1 MDNLGF
7 FHVLAIVSSAAMNTA
22 VHVSFQPCF
31 SPDVCTGVG
40 LLDHMV
46 ALFLVFKGTSVLF
59 SIVEAMTLDWPDT
72 EQTTWKHIL
81 EKRNLRNILLDVIKL
96 FHTILYLAPHKVVAL
111 GR

>member
-1 MDNLGF
+1 MYLFRLD
-7 FHVLAIVSSAAMNTA
+7 
-22 VHVSFQPCF
+22 F
-31 SPDVCTGVG
+31 SLDICPRVG